1 MKWYKCLQDT
11 FISLQVWFGQTFAKM
26 SFLRSKIFLKYVF
39 VAESFHLLHKDITFV
54 AYLEIFIFYQCTTLR
69 KFVWALYID
78 VLNLSSIYPIFAHN
92 HKEPHM

>member
-1 MKWYKCLQDT
+1 MFTGHFYITPGL
-11 FISLQVWFGQTFAKM
+11 VWSNLCQNELPKVQN
-26 SFLRSKIFLKYVF
+26 ILKYVF

-69 KFVWALYID
+69 KFVWALYIY